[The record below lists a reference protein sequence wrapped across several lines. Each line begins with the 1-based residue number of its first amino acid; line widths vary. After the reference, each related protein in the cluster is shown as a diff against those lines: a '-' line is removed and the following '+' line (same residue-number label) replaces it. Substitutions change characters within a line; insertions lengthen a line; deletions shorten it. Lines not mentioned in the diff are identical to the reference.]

1 MSSILMLRGKEKITY
16 NPQLA
21 DFEALVLK
29 AQLQNQQS

>member
-1 MSSILMLRGKEKITY
+1 MSSILMLRGKEKTTY

-21 DFEALVLK
+21 DSEAFVLI